1 MQCFR
6 HKRTPDQR
14 AENYSPCSCILEHI
28 TALTKTTSRPATY
41 GILFLGLW
49 GQLMAVSSDMVWLW
63 RLSPGLLLGALKFL
77 HHAWRSRCRSQKL
90 ICTILANIL
99 AKNAQNKCCQYLHRR
114 HQKAGLKWLQSDW
127 AVFNTGWCLR
137 LISPRL
143 VTLVQLSFQSP
154 DLSM

>member
-1 MQCFR
+1 MCLVLSTMNR
-6 HKRTPDQR
+6 HVETTEIHAVFSPKTHQR
-14 AENYSPCSCILEHI
+14 AEKLQSMFLHSW
-28 TALTKTTSRPATY
+28 TY
-41 GILFLGLW
+41 HCILFLGLW
-49 GQLMAVSSDMVWLW
+49 GQLMAVSLDMVGLW

-99 AKNAQNKCCQYLHRR
+99 AKNAQNRCCQYLHRR
-114 HQKAGLKWLQSDW
+114 QDWNDW
-127 AVFNTGWCLR
+127 AVFNTGWCPLR

-154 DLSM
+154 DLSSM